1 MMSFYV
7 VVVMVVLMMMV
18 SDENGW
24 VSGVEGSRGV
34 EMRPYG
40 RTSDG
45 RQVVLVALRRGRV
58 RLALTNWGAT
68 ITSLLLPNAQG
79 THYIHTYIHT
89 YIMHT
94 CIHPCIHADIHTYMH
109 AYIHAYIHN
118 IHNIHTCIHTY
129 IHTTTTIPLH
139 TCM

>member
-79 THYIHTYIHT
+79 THYIHTYYYYHSSTHLYVKCSSFSSSSSSSSSSNTHYPI
-89 YIMHT
+89 
-94 CIHPCIHADIHTYMH
+94 
-109 AYIHAYIHN
+109 
-118 IHNIHTCIHTY
+118 
-129 IHTTTTIPLH
+129 TTLLLLLFTPVYESV
-139 TCM
+139 